1 MVHSAI
7 SNPSSGLWRMTLTWT
22 PISAQSGPQGFCA
35 AAIDNRNLQSDP
47 WCLTYLVDY
56 TSPNIIRPTIVQG
69 SASPIGTVFSNQSI
83 FSIMATNPVGRPSR
97 NGTNVCFNDAATN
110 TSVVCYD
117 AGYASNLLY
126 NGYTITIITNVVWTY
141 GHTYYVTMD
150 SGFASG
156 NVFCH
161 AESAPI
167 TDTTFW
173 TFNIWDPSVSSTTT
187 TTTTPP
193 TTHTVTT
200 RTISFTT
207 VNTLLTTTGIV
218 ITTTNMSGSTTTS
231 ATTTTSTT
239 TSTSTA
245 TTVTTTQL
253 VTDMM
258 IITPQDFEAACT
270 QPVAIVTTLIS
281 IAMVPVHIVGLF
293 TLLTKVNKTFNP
305 DFIRAQLRHDKR
317 MWRAGRG

>member
-1 MVHSAI
+1 M
-7 SNPSSGLWRMTLTWT
+7 
-22 PISAQSGPQGFCA
+22 
-35 AAIDNRNLQSDP
+35 ID
-47 WCLTYLVDY
+47 
-56 TSPNIIRPTIVQG
+56 
-69 SASPIGTVFSNQSI
+69 
-83 FSIMATNPVGRPSR
+83 
-97 NGTNVCFNDAATN
+97 
-110 TSVVCYD
+110 
-117 AGYASNLLY
+117 
-126 NGYTITIITNVVWTY
+126 
-141 GHTYYVTMD
+141 
-150 SGFASG
+150 
-156 NVFCH
+156 

-167 TDTTFW
+167 TDTTYW